1 MEFEMQV
8 SGMKGLMI
16 AIEKAGEI
24 PENVQKEM
32 VDAKATVTA
41 DSLRYFAAKMLT
53 GPYNEYGVARS
64 VTQKKPKMRKSG
76 AYEEI
81 IFKGTQH
88 GNRLAEIAFV
98 NNFGTKSQKARP
110 FIKEA
115 IEDARDPGS
124 TAAKKVLDEYLSSI
138 GL

>member
-8 SGMKGLMI
+8 SGLKGLMI
-16 AIEKAGEI
+16 AIEKAGDI
-24 PENVQKEM
+24 PENVQKDM

-88 GNRLAEIAFV
+88 GNRLGEIAFI
-98 NNFGTKSQKARP
+98 NQYGKKKQKARP
-110 FIKEA
+110 FITEA
-115 IEDARDPGS
+115 IKDAKDPGS
-124 TAAKKVLDEYLSSI
+124 TAALKVLDEYLSSI